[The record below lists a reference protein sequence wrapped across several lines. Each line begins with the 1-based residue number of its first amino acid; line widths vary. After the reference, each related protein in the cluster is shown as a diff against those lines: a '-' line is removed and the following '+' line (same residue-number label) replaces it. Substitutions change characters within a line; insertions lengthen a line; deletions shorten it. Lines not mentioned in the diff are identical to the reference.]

1 MNLGQP
7 HYKGETHSHCGYGAF
22 PAGVGMFCNKCG
34 YWRPF
39 SLSERI
45 GNYLSRRF
53 QHMEDKIKRV
63 IAAGIALGVV
73 SIPGFSDAITAAGG
87 EQAILAA
94 FAAVWEVAHGITNW
108 VHARTTP

>member
-1 MNLGQP
+1 
-7 HYKGETHSHCGYGAF
+7 
-22 PAGVGMFCNKCG
+22 
-34 YWRPF
+34 
-39 SLSERI
+39 
-45 GNYLSRRF
+45 
-53 QHMEDKIKRV
+53 MEDKIKRV

-108 VHARTTP
+108 VHARATP